1 MKEPKAL
8 GKPESEIVC
17 QHLDNVSRDLLEQ
30 NQEIV
35 RQYVRLRQG
44 VYALYRRGKTSV

>member
-1 MKEPKAL
+1 VKEPNAL
-8 GKPESEIVC
+8 GKPGSEIVC

-35 RQYVRLRQG
+35 RQYIRQRQG
-44 VYALYRRGKTSV
+44 VYALFRRGKTSV